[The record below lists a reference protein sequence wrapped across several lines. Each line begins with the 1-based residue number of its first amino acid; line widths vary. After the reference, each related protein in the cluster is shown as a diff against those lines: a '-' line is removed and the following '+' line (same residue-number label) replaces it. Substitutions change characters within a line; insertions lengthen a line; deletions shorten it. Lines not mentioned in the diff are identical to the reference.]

1 MFFIVYAVFF
11 NLKEIIMKKIAVI
24 LSGCGVYDGSE
35 IHEAVLTLLAI
46 ESNGASYRCFA
57 PNISQHHVINHLTG
71 EVSENETRN
80 VLVESA
86 RIARGDVEDLS
97 ELREQDFDALIVP
110 GGFGAAKNLSN
121 FALDG
126 ANYQVNEQVLAA
138 CQAFAKAEKPAGYMC
153 IAPAMLPLIY
163 PKGVQGTIGTDV
175 STAAL
180 ITAKGLEHHCCDV
193 EQVIIDTRHKVVSTP
208 AYMLATSLSEA
219 ATGINKLVKSV
230 LLLV

>member
-1 MFFIVYAVFF
+1 
-11 NLKEIIMKKIAVI
+11 MKKVAVI

-46 ESNGASYRCFA
+46 EQNGASYRCFA

-71 EVSENETRN
+71 EVSEDESRN

-86 RIARGDVEDLS
+86 RIARGDVEDLC

-110 GGFGAAKNLSN
+110 GGFGAAKNLCN
-121 FALDG
+121 FALDSE
-126 ANYQVNEQVLAA
+126 NYVVNEQVLAA
-138 CQAFAKAEKPAGYMC
+138 CQSFAKADKPAGYMC

-175 STAAL
+175 GTASL
-180 ITAKGLEHHCCDV
+180 ISAKGLVHNDCNVEDV
-193 EQVIIDTRHKVVSTP
+193 VIDQAHKLVSTP
-208 AYMLATSLSEA
+208 AYMLATTMTEA
-219 ATGINKLVKSV
+219 AAGINNLVKNI
-230 LLLV
+230 LALVD